1 MSFRIAT
8 RAIPRATAPRATR
21 SFSAITQRM
30 AAGDTGAT
38 RSGGAA
44 SSDAFNKKE
53 AAEEGLYVKKQEAE
67 KLAALRKKIADQ
79 EASLANDKKTAEVC
93 DDRFVEFQDKC

>member
-79 EASLANDKKTAEVC
+79 EANLAEDKKTAEAMNKK
-93 DDRFVEFQDKC
+93 QDS

>member
-8 RAIPRATAPRATR
+8 RAIPRATVPRATR

-38 RSGGAA
+38 RAGGSA

-67 KLAALRKKIADQ
+67 KLAALRKKISDQ
-79 EASLANDKKTAEVC
+79 EATLAKDKQTA
-93 DDRFVEFQDKC
+93 DAMNKKQDS

>member
-8 RAIPRATAPRATR
+8 RAIPRATAPRAVR

-38 RSGGAA
+38 RSGGSA

-79 EASLANDKKTAEVC
+79 ESALAKDRETADAMNKK
-93 DDRFVEFQDKC
+93 QDS

>member
-8 RAIPRATAPRATR
+8 RAIPRTTTPTATR

-30 AAGDTGAT
+30 AGGDTGAP

-44 SSDAFNKKE
+44 SGDAFTKRE
-53 AAEEGLYVKKQEAE
+53 AAEESQYVRKQEAE
-67 KLAALRKKIADQ
+67 KLAALRKKIADN
-79 EASLANDKKTAEVC
+79 EATLAKDRETVEAMNKK
-93 DDRFVEFQDKC
+93 QDS

>member
-8 RAIPRATAPRATR
+8 RAIPRATAPTSTR
-21 SFSAITQRM
+21 SFAALTQRM

-38 RSGGAA
+38 RSGGSA

-67 KLAALRKKIADQ
+67 KLAALRKKIADG
-79 EASLANDKKTAEVC
+79 EAQVAKDKETA
-93 DDRFVEFQDKC
+93 DAMNKKQDS

>member
-1 MSFRIAT
+1 MSFRLAT
-8 RAIPRATAPRATR
+8 RAIPRATAPTSTR
-21 SFSAITQRM
+21 SFSALTQRM

-38 RSGGAA
+38 RSGGSA

-67 KLAALRKKIADQ
+67 KLAALRKKISDGEAQVAKDKETAD
-79 EASLANDKKTAEVC
+79 AMNKK
-93 DDRFVEFQDKC
+93 QDS

>member
-1 MSFRIAT
+1 MSFRLAT
-8 RAIPRATAPRATR
+8 RAIPRATAPTSTR
-21 SFSAITQRM
+21 SFSALTQRM

-38 RSGGAA
+38 RSGGSA

-67 KLAALRKKIADQ
+67 KLAALRKKISDG
-79 EASLANDKKTAEVC
+79 EAQVAKDKK
-93 DDRFVEFQDKC
+93 QDS